1 MYRKDRKGKVG
12 GGIMIYVNKS
22 VEAKR
27 RVDLESKDIESIWI
41 EICPHKSKRP
51 LVVSGVYRPPS
62 AKKEYN
68 IILGKNIENAYLENK
83 ELVILGDF
91 NIDYLNPDSFL
102 KHDLVKTLLNLNLT
116 QLVKCITRPV
126 SNTCLDHIY
135 SSHPDRMHN
144 VVTLNVGLS
153 DHLPVFVLRP
163 FKKTGEQGAAGTKIH
178 EHTSLKYRNL
188 KSLNNELFAK
198 DLSEARG
205 IQHSC
210 LKILMTLLIRG
221 IPFLLIF
228 NKHAPIIS
236 KRVKRK
242 IQPKWFTN
250 DITNEIQIRDR
261 LLKQA
266 RASNNANDWSIFKLA
281 KNKVT
286 QLIRNKKKNYFKS
299 KVNEHRENPN
309 KLWSL
314 IKDLSRASLGENNG
328 VRQLNENGELVTE
341 SRSIAEIF
349 NSFFVSQP
357 QRLLSS
363 IKSTFCNES
372 LLNSL
377 KIKIKFE
384 IPHIS
389 PEKVLQMLNSMPAN
403 KATGADGL
411 SPKLLKIAA
420 PSISSSVARL
430 INHCISTNTFPSRWK
445 VAKVTPIF
453 KNQGSVEHKQNY
465 RPISVLPMLS
475 KLYERHLYE
484 ALYSH
489 LSNNNFLYGL
499 QSGFRK
505 RHSTETAL
513 IRLLDQ
519 ILLDLDKNHV
529 TGVVFVDYSKAFD
542 LIDHQLLLQ
551 KLSAYGVDDT
561 YLKIFQNYLSDRTQ
575 FVEINGFKSCPL
587 CITHGVPQ
595 GSILGPLLFLAFIN
609 DLPPNIPN
617 STVDVYTQMTLLSL
631 QVPTSLSRRLNYKL
645 TFNTI

>member
-1 MYRKDRKGKVG
+1 MDNMLGSILLLFLSLTQTLPANKQSEEKTEVVLDRIARVNNLKMGLNNNEVETNELNDVTVHEG
-12 GGIMIYVNKS
+12 DIIMSDAQYNHLVSNGNQS
-22 VEAKR
+22 DKR
-27 RVDLESKDIESIWI
+27 TTYHHYEYLW
-41 EICPHKSKRP
+41 KSKILP
-51 LVVSGVYRPPS
+51 YEIDPNMPS
-62 AKKEYN
+62 ATMSLIEMAVTDIQAKTCLSFRKRISEKNWIRFTRQRGCWSSVGRQSYLGAQN
-68 IILGKNIENAYLENK
+68 ISIGTGCDLLGIVQHEVMHAL
-83 ELVILGDF
+83 
-91 NIDYLNPDSFL
+91 DSFL

-153 DHLPVFVLRP
+153 DHLPVFALRR

-198 DLSEARG
+198 DLSEAPWDSAFVFEDTDD
-205 IQHSC
+205 IVDSWYSIFIN
-210 LKILMTLLIRG
+210 IL
-221 IPFLLIF
+221 

-250 DITNEIQIRDR
+250 DITDEIQIRDR

-266 RASNNANDWSIFKLA
+266 L
-281 KNKVT
+281 
-286 QLIRNKKKNYFKS
+286 
-299 KVNEHRENPN
+299 NEHRENPN

-314 IKDLSRASLGENNG
+314 IKDLSRVSLGENNG
-328 VRQLNENGELVTE
+328 IRQLNENGELVTE

-465 RPISVLPMLS
+465 RPISVLPILS
-475 KLYERHLYE
+475 KLYERYLYKH
-484 ALYSH
+484 YIH
-489 LSNNNFLYGL
+489 
-499 QSGFRK
+499 
-505 RHSTETAL
+505 
-513 IRLLDQ
+513 
-519 ILLDLDKNHV
+519 
-529 TGVVFVDYSKAFD
+529 
-542 LIDHQLLLQ
+542 
-551 KLSAYGVDDT
+551 T
-561 YLKIFQNYLSDRTQ
+561 YA
-575 FVEINGFKSCPL
+575 
-587 CITHGVPQ
+587 ITI
-595 GSILGPLLFLAFIN
+595 SYMACNLAFAN
-609 DLPPNIPN
+609 ATRLK
-617 STVDVYTQMTLLSL
+617 LL
-631 QVPTSLSRRLNYKL
+631 
-645 TFNTI
+645 

>member
-1 MYRKDRKGKVG
+1 
-12 GGIMIYVNKS
+12 
-22 VEAKR
+22 
-27 RVDLESKDIESIWI
+27 
-41 EICPHKSKRP
+41 
-51 LVVSGVYRPPS
+51 
-62 AKKEYN
+62 
-68 IILGKNIENAYLENK
+68 
-83 ELVILGDF
+83 
-91 NIDYLNPDSFL
+91 
-102 KHDLVKTLLNLNLT
+102 
-116 QLVKCITRPV
+116 
-126 SNTCLDHIY
+126 
-135 SSHPDRMHN
+135 MHN

-153 DHLPVFVLRP
+153 DHLPVFVLRR

-198 DLSEARG
+198 DLSEAPWDSAFVFEDTDD
-205 IQHSC
+205 IVDSWYSIFTN
-210 LKILMTLLIRG
+210 IL
-221 IPFLLIF
+221 

-286 QLIRNKKKNYFKS
+286 PLIRNKKKNYFKS

-411 SPKLLKIAA
+411 SPKLLKIA
-420 PSISSSVARL
+420 RF
-430 INHCISTNTFPSRWK
+430 T
-445 VAKVTPIF
+445 
-453 KNQGSVEHKQNY
+453 QGSDSGILAHEVFGIYLSNIE
-465 RPISVLPMLS
+465 S
-475 KLYERHLYE
+475 KL
-484 ALYSH
+484 
-489 LSNNNFLYGL
+489 NVITNIYG
-499 QSGFRK
+499 
-505 RHSTETAL
+505 
-513 IRLLDQ
+513 IDY
-519 ILLDLDKNHV
+519 
-529 TGVVFVDYSKAFD
+529 VD
-542 LIDHQLLLQ
+542 H
-551 KLSAYGVDDT
+551 
-561 YLKIFQNYLSDRTQ
+561 
-575 FVEINGFKSCPL
+575 
-587 CITHGVPQ
+587 
-595 GSILGPLLFLAFIN
+595 
-609 DLPPNIPN
+609 
-617 STVDVYTQMTLLSL
+617 
-631 QVPTSLSRRLNYKL
+631 
-645 TFNTI
+645 